1 MRWLFNE
8 SFIHFFF
15 GFVTMLVVSFSIT
28 FAINYYDKGEQT
40 AAAGKTADVHS
51 PTR

>member
-8 SFIHFFF
+8 SFLHFLF
-15 GFVTMLVVSFSIT
+15 GFVAMLLLSFSIT

-40 AAAGKTADVHS
+40 AAAGKTGIHRN
-51 PTR
+51 TQ